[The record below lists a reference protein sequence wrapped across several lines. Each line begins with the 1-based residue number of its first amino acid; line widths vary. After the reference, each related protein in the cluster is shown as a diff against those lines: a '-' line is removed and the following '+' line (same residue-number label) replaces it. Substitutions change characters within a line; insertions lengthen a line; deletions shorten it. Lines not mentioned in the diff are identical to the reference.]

1 MQIIVTNSSKF
12 SDFVFP
18 EGCKPFILD
27 IDQLIQENFGSYDN
41 LTIERKWILSDLMEK
56 RICNL
61 IKSGKNCSL
70 LIVKKEQKESFPQE
84 IRDIVSSYRPELI
97 VEIIIK

>member
-1 MQIIVTNSSKF
+1 MQIIVTNTPKI
-12 SDFVFP
+12 SDFTFFD
-18 EGCKPFILD
+18 GCKPFILD
-27 IDQLIQENFGSYDN
+27 IDQLIYENFGSYSN

-70 LIVKKEQKESFPQE
+70 VIVKRDQNESFPME
-84 IRDIVSSYRPELI
+84 IQDIILLHRP
-97 VEIIIK
+97 EIIIEVIIK